1 MKANYISLKIWERKE
16 QKASNSHTKRYVNGY
31 DQASMSKHNI
41 GVVNIP
47 WKTKRR
53 RLTKSMEEMAMEVVK
68 ERKVGGIKK
77 SEREY

>member
-31 DQASMSKHNI
+31 DQARRNI
-41 GVVNIP
+41 GIVNIP